1 MPAIITLTTD
11 FGTTDA
17 YVAAM
22 KGVILSINPGATV
35 IDVCHSI
42 KPQNIFE
49 AAFIISTAYH
59 CFPKGTIHIVVVDP
73 GVGSK
78 RKAIIIKTQSAFFLA
93 PDNGVL
99 SYIIAETNST
109 PIDESPDI
117 GLKLRPQKLGSEI
130 NAVAITNPRY
140 WRHPVSPTFHGR
152 DIFAP
157 VAAYLS
163 LGIPINRFGRK
174 LTRIHTF
181 PIPHPRQEVSGNIIG
196 SIIHIDH
203 FGNLITNIKESD
215 LPSRQVSISV
225 GASRIQGVSSFY
237 AQGKGLIALIGSSG
251 YLEISLV
258 GGSAATNLNAR
269 VGDSITVS
277 PQPKVP

>member
-17 YVAAM
+17 YVATM
-22 KGVILSINPGATV
+22 KGVILSINSEATV
-35 IDVCHSI
+35 IDICHSI
-42 KPQNIFE
+42 KPQNVLE
-49 AAFIISTAYH
+49 AAFIISTTHGY
-59 CFPKGTIHIVVVDP
+59 FPEGTIHMVMI
-73 GVGSK
+73 GSGTGGK
-78 RKAIIIKTQSAFFLA
+78 SKPIIMKTQSAFFLA

-99 SYIIAETNST
+99 SYIVAETSST
-109 PIDESPDI
+109 PIGESPHID
-117 GLKLRPQKLGSEI
+117 LRLRLQKLGAEI

-163 LGIPINRFGRK
+163 LDMPISMFGRK
-174 LTRIHTF
+174 LTRLHTF
-181 PIPHPRQEVSGNIIG
+181 PIPRPYQEASGNIIG
-196 SIIHIDH
+196 LIIHIDH
-203 FGNLITNIKESD
+203 FGNLVTNIKEAD
-215 LPSRQVSISV
+215 LPSRQVSISL
-225 GASRIQGVSSFY
+225 GTSRIKGLSSSY

-258 GGSAATNLNAR
+258 GGSAAAILNAK
-269 VGDSITVS
+269 VGDRITVS
-277 PQPKVP
+277 PEPGLP